1 MHDEGK
7 RIFKALNIVYR
18 PVRKIYQIVNYYFSV
33 PMRQAYHMLRDRGK
47 RGMESTAA
55 QQCFD
60 RNKFLFRRSHW
71 KIAKNFARHSI

>member
-33 PMRQAYHMLRDRGK
+33 SMRQAYHMLRDRGK

-60 RNKFLFRRSHW
+60 CNKFFIQKKSLENC
-71 KIAKNFARHSI
+71 KKLCQA